1 MPLQGNTPGNDIRAH
16 LRHLVPS
23 ANCMPIALPGTGSAS
38 IAATR
43 IYRRPMPQEERRP

>member
-1 MPLQGNTPGNDIRAH
+1 MPLQGDTAGNDIQAR

-23 ANCMPIALPGTGSAS
+23 ANCMPIALSGTNSAS